1 MRIKLSNLKDNSFE
15 TQLLSIGNG
24 TCPQNENEEI
34 LLDETICNKCDNVQQ
49 LIETIFKDFEN
60 NYQNH
65 KWVSERAILSLR
77 NDSVDE
83 INETIL
89 EKIPEE
95 LKLYKSID
103 STVDECEATIYPT
116 EFLNSLNHSGIP
128 QHILK
133 LKVGAIIMLMRNL
146 NPPYLC
152 NGTKLIIKSMRKY
165 VIEGI
170 IVNGQGIFVIYFF
183 I

>member
-1 MRIKLSNLKDNSFE
+1 MRIKLSNLYENSFE
-15 TQLLSIGNG
+15 AQLLSIGNG
-24 TCPQNENEEI
+24 TWPQNENEEI
-34 LLDETICNKCDNVQQ
+34 LLDETVCERSDNIQK
-49 LIETIFKDFEN
+49 LIDKVFNDFEK

-65 KWVSERAILSLR
+65 TWVSERAILSLR

-83 INETIL
+83 INKTIL

-152 NGTKLIIKSMRKY
+152 NGTKLIIKSIRKY

-170 IVNGQGIFVIYFF
+170 IVNGQGIFLIFFF